1 MSLKGKHRYHALW
14 SVKSINRKGI
24 LFLVKPSEQSVWVKT
39 QLEQIH
45 PLRWTYRQTRCAE
58 ISARW
63 HLCQNQYG
71 NFPSMAGCPPM
82 LMRPNL
88 LRTEVFCWP
97 FLAVWEIFRPEKNHI
112 LWTILPLF
120 QIFPPYWLVWPFSWP
135 FMIHLCRMCAKIF
148 GAIIHLHHWNH
159 QLHHACIIQ
168 LHNTPAENFSAK
180 ADLLQICWWKCFF
193 FSLAMKTFGHGE
205 HLLIKFGQ
213 KWEVT
218 NCTIADF
225 IL

>member
-1 MSLKGKHRYHALW
+1 MHCEALSALTVKVYFFW
-14 SVKSINRKGI
+14 WNQVSKVYEWRPNWNKSIHCAGRIDRPVAPKFRHDDI
-24 LFLVKPSEQSVWVKT
+24 CAKISMEIS
-39 QLEQIH
+39 H
-45 PLRWTYRQTRCAE
+45 PRLDALPCWCAE
-58 ISARW
+58 IFW
-63 HLCQNQYG
+63 EPKYFVDL
-71 NFPSMAGCPPM
+71 
-82 LMRPNL
+82 
-88 LRTEVFCWP
+88 
-97 FLAVWEIFRPEKNHI
+97 FLASWEIFWPKKNHI

-193 FSLAMKTFGHGE
+193 FNGE

>member
-14 SVKSINRKGI
+14 SVKRINRKGI

-45 PLRWTYRQTRCAE
+45 PFRWTYRQTRCAE
-58 ISARW
+58 ISAQW

-71 NFPSMAGCPPM
+71 NFPSTAGCPPM
-82 LMRPNL
+82 LMRQNL
-88 LRTEVFCWP
+88 LRTKVFCWP
-97 FLAVWEIFRPEKNHI
+97 FLASWEFFDLRKIIFCGPFYHCFKFPTLLACLTIFLTFHDPFVPNVRQNFWCNHPFA
-112 LWTILPLF
+112 PLKSPIASCMHHPIAQDACWKF
-120 QIFPPYWLVWPFSWP
+120 QCKGRFAPNM
-135 FMIHLCRMCAKIF
+135 FMKV
-148 GAIIHLHHWNH
+148 
-159 QLHHACIIQ
+159 
-168 LHNTPAENFSAK
+168 
-180 ADLLQICWWKCFF
+180 FF